1 MVDADEKGTPQYAT
15 EIINGRECRKIP
27 PKRGFWFFSLLIM
40 IFAGPIYIGGGFGLF
55 FGIYSF
61 LWVMLLRLP
70 TYVPVNPICYAEDG
84 NGAGGIDGC
93 DDSGFDVQDDFNGS
107 SISDDDWLNSST
119 DFDSSITTSSM
130 DLYNNPVNDWF
141 SGNIFH
147 HDD

>member
-1 MVDADEKGTPQYAT
+1 M
-15 EIINGRECRKIP
+15 
-27 PKRGFWFFSLLIM
+27 
-40 IFAGPIYIGGGFGLF
+40 
-55 FGIYSF
+55 
-61 LWVMLLRLP
+61 
-70 TYVPVNPICYAEDG
+70 DG
-84 NGAGGIDGC
+84 NGAGGFDGC
-93 DDSGFDVQDDFNGS
+93 DDSVFDAQDDFRDS